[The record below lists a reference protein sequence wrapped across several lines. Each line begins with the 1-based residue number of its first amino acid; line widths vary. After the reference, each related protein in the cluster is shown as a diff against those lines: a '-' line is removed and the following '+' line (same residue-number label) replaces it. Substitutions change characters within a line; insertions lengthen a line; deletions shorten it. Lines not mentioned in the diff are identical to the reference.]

1 MNILKVMALRF
12 WNELSNTDILNLLI
26 IFKSPAFLSDKI
38 KQKLKEVVFTKED
51 IETISE
57 IDILK
62 SFRFHNT

>member
-1 MNILKVMALRF
+1 MALRF